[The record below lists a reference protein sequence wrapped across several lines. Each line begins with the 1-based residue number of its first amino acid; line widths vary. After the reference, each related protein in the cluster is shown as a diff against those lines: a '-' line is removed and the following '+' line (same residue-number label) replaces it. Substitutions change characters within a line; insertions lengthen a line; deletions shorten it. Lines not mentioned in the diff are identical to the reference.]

1 MNFTDITAMFVD
13 YANKNP
19 FQTAIVVPVGR
30 DDKGRS
36 TTVQLS
42 FGQLNKL
49 TNQYAHGLKQHGFNK
64 GDRVLVMLKPGIELI
79 AVILAMLK
87 LRVVPVLIDPG
98 MGLKAFAQCV
108 RETEPVGLV
117 AIPIAGIFKLIMPGT
132 FNTIQRTVIVGK
144 SWFSRHPTL
153 DQLSRDQN
161 HPFVL
166 QDVDLDDEAFIAFT
180 SGGTGV
186 PKGVVYLHHMMNA
199 TVTSLRDDMQMTA
212 GEVHL
217 AAFYAFAL
225 FMPSVGVTTII
236 PDMDPRKTAEVNPA
250 YLVEA
255 IETYGV
261 TNSMGS
267 PIIWAKM
274 ADYCLTRGIKLPS
287 IKHVFMFGAEVSPEV
302 ISRFVSVLDGGKVY
316 TPYGATEVLPLTN
329 MDADEIISETGVLTS
344 GGAGVCVGR
353 PIPGARVKII
363 RITDEPIA
371 KWNDNLVVPAGEIGE
386 ITAIGP
392 TVTHTYLRRP
402 QKTAEAK
409 IDSDQGI
416 WHRMGD
422 IGYMDEKGRIWILGR
437 KMHRVET
444 QQGIMTPVPCETVF
458 NQYSAVKRS
467 ALVGI
472 GTIGQQRP
480 VVIVEPKKDQRPNSK
495 NDKLRMIQELTKLGS
510 QHDHT
515 RVIKD
520 ILIYDKS
527 FPVDVRHNTKIQRHK
542 LVDWA
547 ARNINQ

>member
-1 MNFTDITAMFVD
+1 MNFTDIAAMFVD

-19 FQTAIVVPVGR
+19 FQTGIVVPVGR

-36 TTVQLS
+36 ITVQLS

-49 TNQYAHGLKQHGFNK
+49 TDRYAHGLKQHGFKK

-98 MGLKAFAQCV
+98 MGLKPFAQCV

-117 AIPIAGIFKLIMPGT
+117 AVPIAGVFKMIMPGA
-132 FNTIQRTVIVGK
+132 FKTIRRTVIVGK
-144 SWFSRHPTL
+144 TLFSRHPTL
-153 DQLSRDQN
+153 DQLCRDQN

-166 QDVDLDDEAFIAFT
+166 QDVAPDDEAFIAFT

-186 PKGVVYLHHMMNA
+186 PKGVVYLHHMMMA
-199 TVTSLRDDMQMTA
+199 TVKSLRDDMQMTA

-255 IETYGV
+255 METYGV

-267 PIIWAKM
+267 PIIWAKV
-274 ADYCLTRGIKLPS
+274 ADYCRANGIKLPS

-302 ISRFVSVLDGGKVY
+302 VSRFKSVLDDGKVY

-329 MDADEIISETGVLTS
+329 MDADEIISETGALTS
-344 GGAGVCVGR
+344 DGAGVCVGR
-353 PIPGARVKII
+353 PIPGARVEII
-363 RITDEPIA
+363 RITDDPIA
-371 KWNDNLVVPAGEIGE
+371 RWDDNLVVPTGEIGE

-402 QKTAEAK
+402 EKTAEAK
-409 IDSDQGI
+409 IHSDEGI

-422 IGYMDEKGRIWILGR
+422 VGYKDDKGRIWVLGR

-444 QQGIMTPVPCETVF
+444 EQGIMTPVPCETVF
-458 NQYSAVKRS
+458 NQHPAVKRS
-467 ALVGI
+467 SLVGV
-472 GTIGQQRP
+472 GPLGRQRP
-480 VVIVEPKKDQRPNSK
+480 VMVVEPEDDQRPGSDD
-495 NDKLRMIQELTKLGS
+495 DKENMIRELTQLGA
-510 QHDHT
+510 QQAHT
-515 RVIKD
+515 RMIKD

-542 LVDWA
+542 LIDWA
-547 ARNINQ
+547 ASHIK